1 MPEGKGYGK
10 SGARVQKGKPS
21 FQRRG
26 FGKNI
31 LHFKNQ
37 KSIQKFFDNRAKK
50 QNSALDRKTAASSN
64 PVSKAFNTV
73 VGGVRKSV
81 NERQGAVDGMKVVD
95 NMRKTFPTLKSKF
108 KGFSLFKNAFKAIG
122 SAQKLGA
129 KK

>member
-10 SGARVQKGKPS
+10 SGVRVQKGKPS

-50 QNSALDRKTAASSN
+50 QNAAIDRKTAASSN
-64 PVSKAFNTV
+64 IVSKAFNTV
-73 VGGVRKSV
+73 TGAVRKNV
-81 NERQGAVDGMKVVD
+81 NENQAVVSSLKVTD
-95 NMRKTFPTLKSKF
+95 NMRKTFPPKSIF
-108 KGFSLFKNAFKAIG
+108 KGFSLLKNAFKMIG